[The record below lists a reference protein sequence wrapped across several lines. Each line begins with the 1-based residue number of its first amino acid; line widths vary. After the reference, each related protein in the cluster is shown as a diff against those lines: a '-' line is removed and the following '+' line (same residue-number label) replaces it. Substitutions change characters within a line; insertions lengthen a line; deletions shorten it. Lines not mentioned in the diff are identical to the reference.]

1 MLLNTKLV
9 FFGGNQL
16 SVTVLKNLVEA
27 GFKPSLVITS
37 PDEPIG
43 KKKTLTSPPLK
54 IAAQNLKSRRKV
66 GTPIAE
72 GASGLT
78 TLQPKS
84 LKDGEVKEKIKSIKP
99 DIGIVAAY
107 GKIIPKEILDIFPK
121 GVLNLHPSLLP
132 KYRGPSPIQ
141 TAILNNDFDTGVSI
155 ILLDEQM
162 DHGQILA
169 QEKIKLTGQE
179 YFSELYEKLTE
190 LGGKLL
196 VKTIPLWLEK
206 KISPKEQDHAKAS
219 ICGKLNWSDGKIKAQ
234 DTAEKAYA
242 KIRALGVEPG
252 CYLELRMGNNELRI
266 LKIIK
271 ARPLLNSQFIIHNS
285 GTGLREE
292 NKELVLKCRNG
303 ALLLEL
309 VQPEGKK
316 IMSGKEFLNGY
327 RNKII

>member
-179 YFSELYEKLTE
+179 YFSEL
-190 LGGKLL
+190 
-196 VKTIPLWLEK
+196 
-206 KISPKEQDHAKAS
+206 
-219 ICGKLNWSDGKIKAQ
+219 
-234 DTAEKAYA
+234 
-242 KIRALGVEPG
+242 
-252 CYLELRMGNNELRI
+252 
-266 LKIIK
+266 
-271 ARPLLNSQFIIHNS
+271 
-285 GTGLREE
+285 
-292 NKELVLKCRNG
+292 
-303 ALLLEL
+303 
-309 VQPEGKK
+309 
-316 IMSGKEFLNGY
+316 
-327 RNKII
+327 